1 MKKITLL
8 LALFSSAA
16 SQAQGFPAP
25 YCAIADP
32 DEVSV
37 EEISAININGLTI
50 NNANAAD
57 PLVDFTGTAVPVVPG
72 QSCTLQVFGNTYGNF
87 DTSIAAFIDWNRN
100 GILDDAGEIYE
111 VGTLTNS
118 DGGDGTFVTVDI
130 TVPATAA
137 AGTVRMRI
145 TKTYTDEESVAI
157 VDPCAISFDAFGFG
171 AFPGYG
177 QAVDLSLS
185 VGSLGTQNFDMASL
199 SIYPVP
205 ARNTVTISCKADI
218 GSLSL
223 YNQAGQEIYAG
234 SGLGPKTQLDVSQFA
249 AGIYFIRLSNGPE
262 TQAVTIVKE

>member
-8 LALFSSAA
+8 LVLFSSAA

-25 YCAIADP
+25 YCAIADA

-37 EEISAININGLTI
+37 EEISAVNINGLTI
-50 NNANAAD
+50 INSNTAD
-57 PLVDFTGTAVPVVPG
+57 PLVDFTGTVVPVVPG
-72 QSCTLQVFGNTYGNF
+72 QAYTLQVFGNTYGNF
-87 DTSIAAFIDWNRN
+87 DTSIVAFIDWNGN

-111 VGTLTNS
+111 VGTLTDS
-118 DGGDGTFVTVDI
+118 DGSDGTFVTADI

-137 AGTVRMRI
+137 AGTVRVRI
-145 TKTYTDEESVAI
+145 TKTYTDEESIAI

-205 ARNTVTISCKADI
+205 AKNTVTISYKAAI
-218 GSLSL
+218 GSLSV
-223 YNQAGQEIYAG
+223 YNQAGQEIHAG
-234 SGLGPKTQLDVSQFA
+234 SGLGPKTELDVSQFA
-249 AGIYFIRLSNGPE
+249 AGIYFLRLSSGQE
-262 TQAVTIVKE
+262 TQTVKIIKE